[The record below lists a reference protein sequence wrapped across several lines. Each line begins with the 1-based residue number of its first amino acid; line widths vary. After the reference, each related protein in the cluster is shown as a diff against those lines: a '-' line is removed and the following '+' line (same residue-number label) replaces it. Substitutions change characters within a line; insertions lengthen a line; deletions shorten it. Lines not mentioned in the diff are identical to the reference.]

1 MFYVLVLQYWLT
13 LYYEGSVLAMV
24 LITIFVCF
32 DVLRCCLLY
41 SPVISL
47 QRVVLARVQLL

>member
-1 MFYVLVLQYWLT
+1 MFYVLVLQYLLT
-13 LYYEGSVLAMV
+13 LYEGSVLATA

-32 DVLRCCLLY
+32 DALRRCLLY
-41 SPVISL
+41 SPIISL